1 MEQCWDADPT
11 KRPDIE
17 YLKLKIQELC
27 RLYYQNED
35 NEPQINNNILVTNY
49 TNSNSINSLISNFSK
64 VHIFKDL
71 PEPRTATE
79 GIILT
84 YHSLQ
89 LSLSIPD
96 KIGDIISEQS
106 ECQAKQNNFTIIDN
120 KNETKGKSKR
130 IYSEDEKEDLTDNNK
145 SKKIKLNSNKVE
157 FQYMQRNYFVN
168 DDVEDDETFNNP
180 NFHSEDQDEL
190 EIPEDG
196 F

>member
-1 MEQCWDADPT
+1 ML
-11 KRPDIE
+11 IE
-17 YLKLKIQELC
+17 VGLMRNL
-27 RLYYQNED
+27 
-35 NEPQINNNILVTNY
+35 
-49 TNSNSINSLISNFSK
+49 SK

-71 PEPRTATE
+71 PEPRNATE
-79 GIILT
+79 V

-106 ECQAKQNNFTIIDN
+106 ECQAKQDNFTITDN

>member
-1 MEQCWDADPT
+1 MSNGNRGCSEIYTADWLDGPYIEWDNQEQQLFRNGT
-11 KRPDIE
+11 TNVILKKLENIE
-17 YLKLKIQELC
+17 KANRSWLDECKSHFTIEEQ
-27 RLYYQNED
+27 Q
-35 NEPQINNNILVTNY
+35 
-49 TNSNSINSLISNFSK
+49 
-64 VHIFKDL
+64 
-71 PEPRTATE
+71 A
-79 GIILT
+79 